1 MQRLLSV
8 IIVLSILTGC
18 RETGIRG
25 FWDEV
30 PLMESNLRVSED
42 RYVDFAELTTK
53 VPAEDALAEF
63 DNLYERLRQDTMA
76 YYLYSEWLEGAFY
89 SIYSPCRNAALFSR
103 GVEHLIADGILAADE
118 YEPFVRKRDWMQ
130 LNLKGERAV
139 VPGVETAGRCTLV
152 LVLDITCPTCRQA
165 LTTLGSNPD
174 YAGARHIAV
183 CYGQGSQSGIPDWE
197 FVFPENFTS
206 FFDSQMTPVY
216 FVVNETGEVEQSYSL
231 AL

>member
-1 MQRLLSV
+1 MHRLLSV

-18 RETGIRG
+18 RATGIRG
-25 FWDEV
+25 FWDNV
-30 PLMESNLRVSED
+30 PLMEQDLRVSED
-42 RYVDFAELTTK
+42 KYADFAELTLK
-53 VPAEDALAEF
+53 VPVEDALAEF
-63 DNLYERLRQDTMA
+63 ENLYGRLRQDTMS
-76 YYLYSEWLEGAFY
+76 YYLYSEWLEEAFY
-89 SIYSPCRNAALFSR
+89 NIYSPCRNAALFSR
-103 GVEHLIADGILAADE
+103 GVEHLIADGIMPADE

-139 VPGVETAGRCTLV
+139 VPGIETGCGRLLV
-152 LVLDITCPTCRQA
+152 LVLDITCPTCREA
-165 LTTLGSNPD
+165 LTSLGSNPD
-174 YAGARHIAV
+174 FADARHVAV
-183 CYGQGSQSGIPDWE
+183 CYGHGFQGEDPGWE